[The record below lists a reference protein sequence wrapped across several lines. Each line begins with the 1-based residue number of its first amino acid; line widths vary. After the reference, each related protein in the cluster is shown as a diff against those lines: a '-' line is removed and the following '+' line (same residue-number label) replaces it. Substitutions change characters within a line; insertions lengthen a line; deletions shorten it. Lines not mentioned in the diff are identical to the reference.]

1 MIKIIEKMLVICLVL
16 VLFVPVASM
25 TLSSE
30 PDAGLMTES
39 TETVALQHIDSAELP
54 QSKPMHRHSFKRAVK
69 RFCLAWIRPRQQ
81 LRRAV
86 ERIKAGLSPNY
97 DSEGRKRN
105 IESGAQCPSCD
116 VKESTYSPFVVK
128 IAGQPIEAQCVD
140 CALDLQDR
148 LQYQTEQ
155 KTQDCATN
163 QCSICHDLRSTEMV
177 CPISEM
183 QSSREVWSLDD
194 EEYYQENM
202 AQSYEKT
209 DLHFMAYA
217 DKMRSSPPLSVL
229 IVGIFFGLV
238 TSLIEPSMLS
248 SLAFI
253 GAVRSPTPSELLP
266 LKKAGL
272 TVRRVAK
279 NRNTSCYECRCDL
292 VHDGTTGQPVVMMSR
307 VGYDKKKPHCSAC
320 AVLRFTG
327 QPPAPPVPKPAPV
340 PAPAPTPAAPAPA
353 VKEQPK
359 PAPVVEAKGDTA
371 QQLAAMIQTL
381 ATGAIDEEA
390 VRKIA
395 QEEDTALMSRV
406 GENIRNEISEAIK
419 ALSKPTFITLR
430 KDSKTIELKGIRH
443 FKTQEILFSIVN
455 AKAQNLNLTGEAGT
469 GKTHLLDQIHE
480 ALEKS
485 GWFKEMGVKKA
496 RSCYI
501 MSANKD
507 MQAPELIG
515 RESPRFFDDGSGR
528 PAGEWDFLP
537 NELLAQFEFGGILGL
552 DEMDRF
558 ADSTLSALNAALAN
572 GFITTPKGERVM
584 RHPACIIIATGN
596 TKGQGASPK
605 YTAANKQDSATLDR
619 FAGNFIDID
628 YDPSIEE
635 ALCANPELLKAMR
648 NIRRL
653 GDKHQIKGC
662 VVSYRAMMQGRHYV
676 EAGCSVS
683 WFARRFALQFGEE
696 NAIKLGHGFDV
707 EFDNSLMGGA

>member
-1 MIKIIEKMLVICLVL
+1 
-16 VLFVPVASM
+16 
-25 TLSSE
+25 
-30 PDAGLMTES
+30 
-39 TETVALQHIDSAELP
+39 
-54 QSKPMHRHSFKRAVK
+54 
-69 RFCLAWIRPRQQ
+69 
-81 LRRAV
+81 
-86 ERIKAGLSPNY
+86 
-97 DSEGRKRN
+97 
-105 IESGAQCPSCD
+105 
-116 VKESTYSPFVVK
+116 
-128 IAGQPIEAQCVD
+128 
-140 CALDLQDR
+140 
-148 LQYQTEQ
+148 
-155 KTQDCATN
+155 
-163 QCSICHDLRSTEMV
+163 
-177 CPISEM
+177 
-183 QSSREVWSLDD
+183 
-194 EEYYQENM
+194 
-202 AQSYEKT
+202 
-209 DLHFMAYA
+209 
-217 DKMRSSPPLSVL
+217 
-229 IVGIFFGLV
+229 
-238 TSLIEPSMLS
+238 
-248 SLAFI
+248 
-253 GAVRSPTPSELLP
+253 
-266 LKKAGL
+266 
-272 TVRRVAK
+272 
-279 NRNTSCYECRCDL
+279 
-292 VHDGTTGQPVVMMSR
+292 
-307 VGYDKKKPHCSAC
+307 
-320 AVLRFTG
+320 
-327 QPPAPPVPKPAPV
+327 
-340 PAPAPTPAAPAPA
+340 
-353 VKEQPK
+353 
-359 PAPVVEAKGDTA
+359 
-371 QQLAAMIQTL
+371 MIQTL

-406 GENIRNEISEAIK
+406 GENIRNEITEAIK
-419 ALSKPTFITLR
+419 ALSQPTFITLR
-430 KDSKTIELKGIRH
+430 KNKKTIELKGIRH

-537 NELLAQFEFGGILGL
+537 NELLAQFEHGGILGL

-605 YTAANKQDSATLDR
+605 YTAANRQDSATLDR

-635 ALCANPELLKAMR
+635 ALCANSELLEAMR

-676 EAGCSVS
+676 EAGCSVA

>member
-25 TLSSE
+25 TMSSE

-69 RFCLAWIRPRQQ
+69 RFCLAWIRPRQK

-140 CALDLQDR
+140 CALDLQD
-148 LQYQTEQ
+148 QIE
-155 KTQDCATN
+155 
-163 QCSICHDLRSTEMV
+163 
-177 CPISEM
+177 
-183 QSSREVWSLDD
+183 SSREVWSLDD

-209 DLHFMAYA
+209 DLQFMAYA

-238 TSLIEPSMLS
+238 ASLIEPSMLS

-253 GAVRSPTPSELLP
+253 GAVRSPTPSELVP

-327 QPPAPPVPKPAPV
+327 QPPAPPVPKPAPM
-340 PAPAPTPAAPAPA
+340 PAPAPAPA

-395 QEEDTALMSRV
+395 QEEDTALMSKV
-406 GENIRNEISEAIK
+406 GEEIRTEISEAIK
-419 ALSKPTFITLR
+419 ALAKPTFITLR
-430 KDSKTIELKGIRH
+430 KNSKTIELKGIRH

-635 ALCANPELLKAMR
+635 ALCANPQLLKAMR
-648 NIRRL
+648 NIRKL

-676 EAGCSVS
+676 EAGCSVA